1 MAELP
6 PSEKISRQSP
16 STAAHDNIDDSSE
29 GSIVDFDGPSDTA
42 NPLNWSFS
50 RKVVTSGLY
59 SLTSLGSVWAS
70 TAYSPANSKVADE
83 FNVSPDVAIIGTSLL
98 LLGWGFGP
106 LLWAPLSEVY
116 GRKWP
121 VLIPFFVSIVMSFGT
136 ATAKDI
142 QTVLI
147 TRFFTG
153 FFGAAPITCTGGVYV
168 DIWDASQRGNAI
180 VGYTLA
186 VCGGPSLG
194 PIVGG
199 AIIYSGTNWRWTEY
213 TTGILQASILIP
225 GLIFIEESYVPI
237 LLVRKARRLRQNTGN
252 WALHAEWEETA
263 VSIKALAIKFGLR
276 PLQML
281 LTPVCLSVTIYSSF
295 IYGTFYASL
304 ASFPIIFQEA
314 RGWNELVGSLPFLGV
329 LIGIIMGAALSAL
342 NQKYYNIAY
351 EANDF
356 KPVPEARLPPMMIAS
371 VILSGGLFIIGWT
384 ASPQLPWIA
393 AVIGVTMMGFGYY
406 TIFTSALNYLV
417 DTFQRWGASAVAA
430 NTFMRSVL
438 AAAFPLIVPSMFR
451 SLGNDWAFSV
461 LAIVS
466 VLNIPIPFVF
476 WFYGPRIREM
486 GKYSSNMG

>member
-1 MAELP
+1 MTE
-6 PSEKISRQSP
+6 PSSREKASPQSP
-16 STAAHDNIDDSSE
+16 SAIENPNLSDTC
-29 GSIVDFDGPSDTA
+29 GSTIVGFDGASDPA

-70 TAYSPANSKVADE
+70 TAYSPANSKIADE
-83 FNVSPDVAIIGTSLL
+83 FDVSPQVAIVGTSLL

-121 VLIPFFVSIVMSFGT
+121 VLIPFFISVVMSFGT
-136 ATAKDI
+136 ATGKDI
-142 QTVLI
+142 QTILI

-153 FFGAAPITCTGGVYV
+153 FFGAAPISSTGGVYV

-186 VCGGPSLG
+186 VCGGPALG
-194 PIVGG
+194 PVVGG

-213 TTGILQASILIP
+213 TTGILQAFILIL
-225 GLIFIEESYVPI
+225 GVIFIEESYVPT
-237 LLVRKARRLRQNTGN
+237 LLVRKARMLRQNTGN
-252 WALHAEWEETA
+252 YALHAEWEETT

-281 LTPVCLSVTIYSSF
+281 LTPICLSVTIYSSF

-304 ASFPIIFQEA
+304 ASFPIIFQET
-314 RGWNELVGSLPFLGV
+314 RGWNELVGSLPFIGV
-329 LIGIIMGAALSAL
+329 LVGIIMGAVLSGL
-342 NQKYYNIAY
+342 NQKYYNRAY

-356 KPVPEARLPPMMIAS
+356 KAVPEARLPPMMIAS
-371 VILSGGLFIIGWT
+371 VILSAGLFIIGWT
-384 ASPQLPWIA
+384 AAPQLHWIA
-393 AVIGVTMMGFGYY
+393 PVIGVTMMGFGYY

-438 AAAFPLIVPSMFR
+438 AAAFPLVVPPMFH

-476 WFYGPRIREM
+476 WFYGPKIREM